1 MCCSEAVSDFCLADT
16 LSSTNQQVAC
26 DDSKNQDKPGVSAS
40 PPQGYDSFCYHTN
53 KGGVGKTT
61 LCFHTLLIYAES
73 NPDTLVVALDCDPQA
88 NLSST
93 LLTHLVPT
101 KENAPTLG
109 SEVAKQYMSAPGGPD
124 NKTLMALLVGYNRN
138 QTFTADELLI
148 DVHAH
153 NPNIPENVRLLCG
166 DRRTDAEIPELQSK
180 ASGPVSIF
188 GNPWLKVRSVLR
200 NFCETIVNSSE
211 VGPGKKYQKVVVF
224 FDTSPSTGSLLT
236 EMALCASHKV
246 VVPLN
251 ADDYSREG
259 IENMLNMIY
268 GMYQRCVSE
277 EKMFHGRVQQYD
289 VHVAKLHGFINN
301 KSVMQNHTVDNVF
314 SALQG
319 KIADAIHKAYMD
331 AIKQNVVQR
340 IFNGPSDP
348 AELAD
353 ADDFRLY
360 FTGTMRDMQ
369 SCGAAS
375 IHSGLPLW
383 HLKKLKTSIQKELNT
398 QSNLFASS
406 ANSLADIIGPQRS
419 GERTLHLTKTA
430 ANANDKK
437 CLMSMLLR
445 PDKAD
450 LVQAQEIGLSEEQH
464 SKIWTEFN
472 LNSIQAA
479 KLAAAAAGAAGEGP

>member
-1 MCCSEAVSDFCLADT
+1 MF
-16 LSSTNQQVAC
+16 
-26 DDSKNQDKPGVSAS
+26 
-40 PPQGYDSFCYHTN
+40 QGR
-53 KGGVGKTT
+53 
-61 LCFHTLLIYAES
+61 IQE
-73 NPDTLVVALDCDPQA
+73 
-88 NLSST
+88 
-93 LLTHLVPT
+93 
-101 KENAPTLG
+101 
-109 SEVAKQYMSAPGGPD
+109 
-124 NKTLMALLVGYNRN
+124 YN
-138 QTFTADELLI
+138 
-148 DVHAH
+148 
-153 NPNIPENVRLLCG
+153 
-166 DRRTDAEIPELQSK
+166 
-180 ASGPVSIF
+180 
-188 GNPWLKVRSVLR
+188 
-200 NFCETIVNSSE
+200 
-211 VGPGKKYQKVVVF
+211 
-224 FDTSPSTGSLLT
+224 
-236 EMALCASHKV
+236 
-246 VVPLN
+246 
-251 ADDYSREG
+251 
-259 IENMLNMIY
+259 
-268 GMYQRCVSE
+268 
-277 EKMFHGRVQQYD
+277 

-301 KSVMQNHTVDNVF
+301 KSVIWNDKAVRVF

-319 KIADAIHKAYMD
+319 KIAEAMHEAYMD
-331 AIKQNVVQR
+331 AIEKNVVQR

>member
-1 MCCSEAVSDFCLADT
+1 MQA
-16 LSSTNQQVAC
+16 
-26 DDSKNQDKPGVSAS
+26 SAS
-40 PPQGYDSFCYHTN
+40 PPKGYDSFCYHTN

-61 LCFHTLLIYAES
+61 LCFHTLLTYAES

-93 LLTHLVPT
+93 LLTQLVP
-101 KENAPTLG
+101 PILG
-109 SEVAKQYMSAPGGPD
+109 SGPGKRPRPD
-124 NKTLMALLVGYNRN
+124 SDSDSEGNENIVETLNELKRATTEGMDVVKDFMYTDLPDGSPYNKTVMAPLVGYLNGR
-138 QTFTADELLI
+138 TFSADELLI
-148 DVHAH
+148 KVHDH
-153 NPNIPENVRLLCG
+153 NTNVSENIRLLCG
-166 DRRTDAEIPELQSK
+166 DCRQESVVPELYK
-180 ASGPVSIF
+180 LGTGEVSPF

-200 NFCETIVNSSE
+200 KFCETIVNSSE
-211 VGPGKKYQKVVVF
+211 VGPGKQYQKVVVF

-277 EKMFHGRVQQYD
+277 EKMFHGRVQQYN

-331 AIKQNVVQR
+331 AISEDKVRR

-383 HLKKLKTSIQKELNT
+383 HLKKMRTSIQMELNT
-398 QSNLFASS
+398 TTNLFASS
-406 ANSLADIIGPQRS
+406 ANSLADIIGPQRI
-419 GERTLHLTKTA
+419 GERTLHLTKTVD
-430 ANANDKK
+430 NANDKK
-437 CLMSMLLR
+437 CLMSMLMR
-445 PDKAD
+445 PDKAT
-450 LVQAQEIGLSEEQH
+450 LVQAQGIGLSNEQH
-464 SKIWTEFN
+464 TKIWKEFI
-472 LNSIQAA
+472 LNWLV
-479 KLAAAAAGAAGEGP
+479 K